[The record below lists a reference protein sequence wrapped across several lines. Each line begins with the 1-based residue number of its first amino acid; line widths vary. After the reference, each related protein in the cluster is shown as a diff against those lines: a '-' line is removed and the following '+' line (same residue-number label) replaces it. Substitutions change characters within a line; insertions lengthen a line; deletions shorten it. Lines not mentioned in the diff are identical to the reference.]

1 MEKRR
6 KKALGIL
13 GSTAACMIVM
23 AVPAY
28 AQEQEQGS
36 SETNENPADSVLA
49 ASAWENR
56 AAANVENYAY
66 IREEAGEEAA
76 KAGVLPR
83 GAAAEVLER
92 GDAWTKVQAGD
103 IAGYIRND
111 LLVYG
116 EEAKD
121 LYQEVHG
128 ISGTVE
134 ASSLRL
140 REEPSLESPQVGAV
154 PQGTKVRLLGRDG
167 EWFQVRI
174 DDADAYMFAEY
185 ITEDELEATAVTEEE
200 YLKKQQEE
208 AAREEEEKAAQT
220 VSGAV
225 SVSGSELDLLAAIIQ
240 CEAGGESHT
249 GKVAVGA
256 VIMNRI
262 RDSRFPDSILEVVYQ
277 SGQFSPVAS
286 GALSRVLSQGAREDC
301 YAAAR
306 EALGGSNPVGNSLY
320 FNSGR
325 GKGIQIGNQH
335 FY

>member
-6 KKALGIL
+6 EKALGIL
-13 GSTAACMIVM
+13 GSTAACMVFM

-36 SETNENPADSVLA
+36 SETNENPADSVLVS
-49 ASAWENR
+49 SAWEDR

-66 IREEAGEEAA
+66 IREEAEEEAA
-76 KAGVLPR
+76 EAGVLPR
-83 GAAAEVLER
+83 GAAAKVLEK
-92 GDAWTKVQAGD
+92 GEAWTKVEAGA
-103 IAGYIRND
+103 ITGYIRND

-116 EEAKD
+116 EEAKN

-140 REEPSLESPQVGAV
+140 REEPSLESRQIGAV
-154 PQGTKVRLLGRDG
+154 PQGTKIRLLGRDG
-167 EWFQVRI
+167 EWFQVQI

-185 ITEDELEATAVTEEE
+185 ITEDDLEATGMTEEE
-200 YLKKQQEE
+200 YLQKQQE
-208 AAREEEEKAAQT
+208 AAREEEEKAVQAA
-220 VSGAV
+220 SGAV
-225 SVSGSELDLLAAIIQ
+225 SVSGSDLDLLAAIIQ

-262 RDSRFPDSILEVVYQ
+262 RDSRFPDSISEVVYQ

-306 EALGGSNPVGNSLY
+306 EVLGGSNPVGTSLY